1 MIADAGVV
9 FAEAA
14 DCTGISHNGL
24 VPSVFSKDSCELI
37 CGAASKPHSLF
48 RMSWRAHNQRNCQ
61 QKYKSIDT
69 ESNPGHTAGFVRFL
83 HIRWELEVI
92 RTAGSFAGSLV
103 DCSGVYRFRLFLCRG
118 FCGGSAGRR
127 AAAAAA
133 KGAVRRLALIGISI
147 GYLEIGG
154 WFLRAARHDRHI
166 SARTAACAHG
176 AHSGDAQRAGV
187 N

>member
-69 ESNPGHTAGFVRFL
+69 ESNPGHTAGFVGFL

-92 RTAGSFAGSLV
+92 RTAGSFAGSHV
-103 DCSGVYRFRLFLCRG
+103 DCSVWRKRRKK
-118 FCGGSAGRR
+118 GRR
-127 AAAAAA
+127 CC
-133 KGAVRRLALIGISI
+133 RRRGRQAFGLDWHFHRVSGNRRVVPSRRPAWQAYFRQDRL
-147 GYLEIGG
+147 
-154 WFLRAARHDRHI
+154 LR
-166 SARTAACAHG
+166 SWCP
-176 AHSGDAQRAGV
+176 
-187 N
+187 